1 MKKRLTSLLL
11 AVLMVCSIVVS
22 AAAAES
28 GDYIKAKANGVAGTL
43 TLQLIAQ
50 KGTTNGKI
58 SVAYNASQLDFVKD
72 SSKATVCSVKE
83 EDGRLVIGYATS
95 TDNALKEDEEIVTLT
110 FSAKEEWIVTKL
122 TVTVESF
129 NDEQSPEQEIQTTV
143 RNRVPSSGNSND
155 KKENTE
161 VSFGDVKD
169 DDWFSEAVKY
179 VVSQGYFKGISDTE
193 FGPYQSMNRAM
204 FVTVLGRMS
213 GVDVSKYANEKFTD
227 VPAGSYY
234 EGYVVWAAEQGI
246 VQGTSDTT
254 FSPDAA
260 VTREQMAAFLY
271 RYAKYLKKDV
281 STSGDL
287 SGFQDAASV
296 SNWAVSA
303 VQWAVGQGIIT
314 GTDRGLEP
322 AATANRAQVA
332 QIIYRFDNLAQ

>member
-1 MKKRLTSLLL
+1 MRKRLTSLLL
-11 AVLMVCSIVVS
+11 AVLMVCTIVVS

-28 GDYIKAKANGVAGTL
+28 GDYIGAKANGVAGML
-43 TLQLIAQ
+43 TLQLTAQ

-58 SVAYNASQLDFVKD
+58 SVAYNASQLYFVKD
-72 SSKATVCSVKE
+72 SSKTTVCSVKE
-83 EDGRLVIGYATS
+83 ENGRLVIGYATS
-95 TDNALKEDEEIVTLT
+95 TANAIEKDEEIVTLT
-110 FSAKEEWIVTKL
+110 FYPKEEWTVTKL
-122 TVTVESF
+122 TVTVENF
-129 NDEQSPEQEIQTTV
+129 NDEETVEQEIPVTA
-143 RNRVPSSGNSND
+143 RNRMSGTGSANKNEGAD
-155 KKENTE
+155 
-161 VSFGDVKD
+161 VSFSDVKD
-169 DDWFSEAVKY
+169 EDWFSEAVKY
-179 VVSQGYFKGISDTE
+179 VVGQGYFKGISDTE

-213 GVDVSKYANEKFTD
+213 GVDATKYTNEKFTD

-296 SNWAVSA
+296 SDWAVSA

-322 AATANRAQVA
+322 SATANRAQVA